1 MSWVDGL
8 GFCASCAVLAS
19 FCMTTIVSL
28 RLLALTSNVLF
39 GTYGLIAHIYPVVFL
54 HLMLLPI
61 NLVKLYRLRWQK
73 RASGVGPP
81 QTQSLPSRSQ
91 VLRP

>member
-8 GFCASCAVLAS
+8 GFCASFAVLAS

-28 RLLALTSNVLF
+28 RLVALTSNVLF

-73 RASGVGPP
+73 RATGAASP
-81 QTQSLPSRSQ
+81 QAQSSTSPQ